1 MSHKK
6 GKLTPYCLNCHY
18 PTDENDSFCPNCG
31 QKHTD
36 GRITLHDLTHEFVHS
51 ITHFDGKIF
60 TTLKYLVLP
69 GKLTDEFIK
78 GHHKRYAHPIQLFI
92 VLCGISLLFSGKETK
107 KTSESLFRRGIK
119 NEQVYLKN
127 ALFELDSIVNLR
139 NFPLS
144 VKDSFHAIFKDKNLD
159 FEAKKTDKELSVDIY
174 NNTVGAISRNDHD
187 LNILLNF
194 INTKKDTIQNFTL
207 NRAIAIHQQRLAFL
221 RTDSVRLRNKFIE
234 EFPSDSARV
243 SNSFAKDVGM
253 AIAKS
258 VFLKKETEEIKE
270 ILHYSDT
277 VSPMSIIQS
286 FENYS
291 QLARQIESD
300 SIKRD
305 SSLLRFS
312 SSKKELKIDDRD
324 FINLSFKELAEKYQ
338 IHNTFDKFQAKIY
351 FTSLKNGQDVYAS
364 YTSKR
369 IYVYLVL
376 MLPVGLFMMFLY
388 RHQHRLFVEHVVFL
402 IHFFCLSFFL
412 DIPNYFFYNEGTND
426 YFEYGRPIL
435 EYFIILPLAL
445 KRVYKQ
451 GWGKTILKS
460 LLLAIVTLFSI
471 IIVFFLGILLSLSLA

>member
-107 KTSESLFRRGIK
+107 KTSESLFSRGIK
-119 NEQVYLKN
+119 NERVYLKN
-127 ALFELDSIVNLR
+127 ALFELDSIVKLR
-139 NFPLS
+139 DFPLS
-144 VKDSFHAIFKDKNLD
+144 IKDSFHAIFKGKNLE
-159 FEAKKTDKELSVDIY
+159 FETKKTDKDLSVDNY
-174 NNTVGAISRNDHD
+174 NRTLSAISRNDHD

-194 INTKKDTIQNFTL
+194 INTKKDTVQNFDL

-221 RTDSVRLRNKFIE
+221 RTDSVRLRNKFIA

-243 SNSFAKDVGM
+243 SNSFAKVVGM
-253 AIAKS
+253 TIAKS
-258 VFLKKETEEIKE
+258 IFIPKEIEEIKE

-277 VSPMSIIQS
+277 VSPMSITQS
-286 FENYS
+286 FEDYS
-291 QLARQIESD
+291 QLIRQRALD

-305 SSLLRFS
+305 SSSLVFS
-312 SSKKELKIDDRD
+312 SNKKVLKVDDRD
-324 FINLSFKELAEKYQ
+324 IINLSFKELAQKYQ
-338 IHNTFDKFQAKIY
+338 IHGTFDQFQAKIY
-351 FTSLKNGQDVYAS
+351 FTSYKNGQDVYAS
-364 YTSKR
+364 FSSKR
-369 IYVYLVL
+369 IYLYLVL

-412 DIPNYFFYNEGTND
+412 DFPNYLLDSERTND
-426 YFEYGRPIL
+426 YVEYGRLIL

-460 LLLAIVTLFSI
+460 LFLSIVMLFSV
-471 IIVFFLGILLSLSLA
+471 IIVFFLGILLSLGLA